1 MLDLDDLKKLGVE
14 QVGRT
19 YRKDRLWTV
28 VFRDEDYIVRTS
40 GTPQSVDSFEDYDHL
55 EGIIYENYFVPL
67 KNKHL

>member
-1 MLDLDDLKKLGVE
+1 MLDLDELKKLGVE

-19 YRKDRLWTV
+19 YREDRLWTV

-40 GTPQSVDSFEDYDHL
+40 GTPQSVDSFEDYDL